1 MLKCCRAIF
10 IVTACVG
17 LSMGSVCGQS
27 DGNLALTSSGLCADT
42 VTLINGKMALDH
54 HFKKWKLDFIFDAR
68 QTLISSTRARLG
80 GLRLGVEHRRVHRFG
95 VAVFA
100 FDDPVSVS
108 SLREV
113 NSDVDTAVFS
123 MSYGSFFYERV
134 YYFSRKWELSAAIH
148 LGDGTISG
156 KYRLR
161 GAENFV
167 DYPEQRVRP
176 VEFSTSGYY
185 NITWWLSAGGGIGYR
200 LMPNA
205 PREVRPIY
213 NAPVLLFK
221 VKLRF
226 FKLLR
231 RIGNPEVVNEY

>member
-1 MLKCCRAIF
+1 MGQMIVIAVLVLSRAAAPCI
-10 IVTACVG
+10 
-17 LSMGSVCGQS
+17 GQTS
-27 DGNLALTSSGLCADT
+27 ALALMHHDAYQDT
-42 VTLINGKMALDH
+42 VRLITGKMALDH

-68 QTLISSTRARLG
+68 QTLISNTRARLG

-113 NSDVDTAVFS
+113 NPDVDTAVFT

-156 KYRLR
+156 KYRIR

-176 VEFSTSGYY
+176 IEFSTSGYY